1 MEEKKKTKT
10 QLILF
15 VKYLFIG
22 LFFNN
27 YTEWEKSE
35 KQ

>member
-1 MEEKKKTKT
+1 MKKKKPAKT

-15 VKYLFIG
+15 VNYLFIG
-22 LFFNN
+22 LFSNN
-27 YTEWEKSE
+27 YTEQENSE